1 MISLHPVLT
10 PHVKTISGSRLRQA
24 ADEFDENLSESK
36 KYFPNN
42 FSDDL
47 KGIKGAQVH
56 WHDLLSQAIPYRT
69 ITWSVRFFGMR
80 TLESEGT
87 SEAET
92 KIEFLL
98 IKFSH
103 YVKWSFYRM
112 QVT

>member
-56 WHDLLSQAIPYRT
+56 WHDLLSQAIPYQELSHEASDSLGWERLR
-69 ITWSVRFFGMR
+69 VRGRVKPKLKLNFF
-80 TLESEGT
+80 
-87 SEAET
+87 
-92 KIEFLL
+92 
-98 IKFSH
+98 
-103 YVKWSFYRM
+103 W
-112 QVT
+112 